1 LPRTH
6 QGSKS
11 IASSEKSPLFCFI
24 RCKISFRVTFHILQF
39 YLLHKLPVTIHHQ
52 LWFLLHGIL
61 GTTEVK
67 LFFFLGLK
75 THHLQ
80 YLLSYDILELIWFG
94 EAFCFSQYFDG
105 YLLSNCCLVFCPP

>member
-1 LPRTH
+1 M
-6 QGSKS
+6 
-11 IASSEKSPLFCFI
+11 
-24 RCKISFRVTFHILQF
+24 TFHILQF
-39 YLLHKLPVTIHHQ
+39 YLLHKLPVTIHHHQ

-67 LFFFLGLK
+67 LFFLGLK

-80 YLLSYDILELIWFG
+80 YLLYYDILELICFG

-105 YLLSNCCLVFCPP
+105 YLFSNCCLFFVPLNVNNPQTLVVLSGL